1 MTLKPD
7 LNAGLSTGV
16 KCWLFLMIALFSLG
30 YSAPLSIVLGA
41 IGGLAGGFVESCLK
55 AKPDESPAKADKTV
69 DRPQPAIDS
78 SAVRKNP
85 HRYGF
90 GFGKMRTRRQQGT
103 QRRFD
108 LFFFR
113 RRK

>member
-16 KCWLFLMIALFSLG
+16 KYWLFFMIALFLLRYDSL
-30 YSAPLSIVLGA
+30 LSIVLGA
-41 IGGLAGGFVESCLK
+41 IGGLAGGFVEACLK
-55 AKPDESPAKADKTV
+55 AKPGEGPAKEDQVAD
-69 DRPQPAIDS
+69 RLEPATDS
-78 SAVRKNP
+78 SAARKNP

-90 GFGKMRTRRQQGT
+90 GKMRTRHQQGT
-103 QRRFD
+103 QRQFN